1 MRLFH
6 TNFTASIISLAL
18 ICLISTSFAFHHQQ
32 QQQQQQ
38 GHYDP
43 VAKKIVRKMTQWHM
57 IKEKPVPMEAIRT
70 PEDQVQIGSKEYF
83 QGFVTR
89 GIQDDVE
96 ERVTGDAILGPTIK
110 FVTGFGILILSL
122 FLAFMKSNELL

>member
-1 MRLFH
+1 
-6 TNFTASIISLAL
+6 
-18 ICLISTSFAFHHQQ
+18 
-32 QQQQQQ
+32 
-38 GHYDP
+38 
-43 VAKKIVRKMTQWHM
+43 MTQWHM

-70 PEDQVQIGSKEYF
+70 PEDQVQIGSKEYY

-96 ERVTGDAILGPTIK
+96 ERVTGDAILGPTMK

-122 FLAFMKSNELL
+122 FLGFMKSNELL

>member
-1 MRLFH
+1 MRHFH

-32 QQQQQQ
+32 QQQH

-70 PEDQVQIGSKEYF
+70 PEDQVQIGSKEYY

-96 ERVTGDAILGPTIK
+96 ERVTGDAILGPTMK

-122 FLAFMKSNELL
+122 FLGFMKSNELL